1 MAVAEAQD
9 VTPSP
14 ADGAGPEPARSWPA
28 RLWHSYALRRI
39 GKSAITLYL
48 VISLSFFLL
57 RYMPGDPVRAY
68 VQSLMT
74 TQGLSETDALRRA
87 TSLLSFNPHAPIYQ
101 QYVHY
106 IGGLLQGDMGQSITS
121 PGTTV
126 RSEVFA
132 YLPWTLFSVGLG
144 TLISFVLGI
153 LLGILSAYRRGGI
166 FDHAV
171 INISSFIHAVPNYI
185 WAMLILVVLG
195 ARLGLFDV
203 ANMRGTLTPGVH
215 VAFTPEFF
223 GDVLYHAALP
233 VLVYALT
240 GVGGWSL
247 VMKSSTVQV
256 LDEDFVSVARA
267 RGLRN
272 GRIRM
277 QYVGRNAIL
286 PLFAQ
291 FALAIGGVVG
301 GSVLIEQ
308 IFQYRGVG
316 FYLYDSLSKR
326 DYTLTQGFILIMT
339 ISVIA
344 ANLVADLL
352 LSRIDPRVR
361 SQGGG
366 GAR

>member
-1 MAVAEAQD
+1 MVAVVDAE
-9 VTPSP
+9 T
-14 ADGAGPEPARSWPA
+14 ARSGGKSSA
-28 RLWHSYALRRI
+28 RRRPLVARVWRSYVLRRI
-39 GKSAITLYL
+39 GKSLITLYL

-57 RYMPGDPVRAY
+57 RYMPGNPIQAY
-68 VQSLMT
+68 VQNLVS
-74 TQGLSETDALRRA
+74 TQGLSQTDALSRA
-87 TSLLSFNPHAPIYQ
+87 TSLLSFNPKAPIYQ

-106 IGGLLQGDMGQSITS
+106 IGGLLHGDMGQSITS

-153 LLGILSAYRRGGI
+153 TLGVLTAYRRGGVL
-166 FDHAV
+166 DHL
-171 INISSFIHAVPNYI
+171 ITNISSLIHAVPNYI

-195 ARLGLFDV
+195 ARLGLFNV
-203 ANMRGTLTPGVH
+203 ASMRGTLTPGVQ
-215 VAFTPEFF
+215 VGFTPEFF
-223 GDVLYHAALP
+223 GDVLYHAFLP

-240 GVGGWSL
+240 GVGGWIL

-256 LDEDFVSVARA
+256 LDEDFVTVARA
-267 RGLRN
+267 RGLRSR
-272 GRIRM
+272 RIRM

-308 IFQYRGVG
+308 IFQYQGVG
-316 FYLYDSLSKR
+316 YYLFDSLTKR

-361 SQGGG
+361 AQGTAGG
-366 GAR
+366 R